1 MPDTDLKDTNNQ
13 NFVISRNNK
22 GDSHIHPAHE
32 LIGQGL
38 TEIKSQRLY
47 SQGLEGYCFI
57 GQHKSYNDQHKEGT
71 EPGDRHKPETVP
83 E

>member
-1 MPDTDLKDTNNQ
+1 MSLVGTIK
-13 NFVISRNNK
+13 VI
-22 GDSHIHPAHE
+22 HTFIHPAHE

-47 SQGLEGYCFI
+47 TLKDSRVIVSYGS
-57 GQHKSYNDQHKEGT
+57 HKSYNDQQKEGT
-71 EPGDRHKPETVP
+71 EPGDKRKPETVP